1 MTATTPTAVSIS
13 KDDVPPALL
22 SLRHVSKRFPARAM
36 GGPVGSQLLAVDDVS
51 LDVAPGETLGLVG
64 ESGCGKTTLTRV
76 ILRLIDASEGSIVF
90 DGQEL
95 TSLSARQMIPIRRDL
110 QIVLQDPYASLNPRM
125 RVHDIVAEPL
135 VTHGRVRR
143 GRRSEAKRRAMVG
156 ELLAATGLD
165 PKIQDRFPHEFSG
178 GQRQRIGIAR
188 ALALD
193 PRLVVCDEA
202 VSALDVSVQAQ
213 ILQLLQRLQRE
224 RNLSYLFVSHDLS
237 VMRQIADRIAVMYL
251 GQIVEVADT
260 EELFANPRHPYTQAL
275 LSAAPV
281 ADPPASRAR
290 RRVVLPGDPPSPV
303 DPPSGCR
310 FRTRCPLARD
320 ECAQE
325 RPPLELIDSPGHVAA
340 CLFPV
345 KTTAELALA
354 QTRRDESTLTEPTLT
369 ESTAGGSTPRGSTP
383 GGSTPAGSTQRGEA
397 G

>member
-1 MTATTPTAVSIS
+1 MTAMTKPVATEP
-13 KDDVPPALL
+13 LL
-22 SLRHVSKRFPARAM
+22 SLRHVSKRFPARTM

-51 LDVAPGETLGLVG
+51 LDIAPGETLGLVG

-76 ILRLIDASEGSIVF
+76 ILRLDDASEGSVSF
-90 DGQEL
+90 SGQEL
-95 TSLSARQMIPIRRDL
+95 TGLSRRQMTAVRRDL
-110 QIVLQDPYASLNPRM
+110 QVILQDPYASLNPRM

-143 GRRSEAKRRAMVG
+143 ARSATAKRRELVG
-156 ELLAATGLD
+156 ELLSAVGLD
-165 PKIQDRFPHEFSG
+165 PQVQDRYPHEFSG

-193 PRLVVCDEA
+193 PRMVVCDEA

-224 RNLSYLFVSHDLS
+224 RGLSYLFVSHDLS

-251 GQIVEVADT
+251 GQIVEVAET
-260 EELFANPRHPYTQAL
+260 EELFSNPRHPYTQAL

-281 ADPPASRAR
+281 ADPVLGRQR
-290 RRVVLPGDPPSPV
+290 RRVVLAGDPPSPV

-320 ECAQE
+320 ECAAQ
-325 RPPLELIDSPGHVAA
+325 RPALEQMGMPGHSAA
-340 CLFPV
+340 CFFPV
-345 KTTAELALA
+345 ASTAELAAA
-354 QTRRDESTLTEPTLT
+354 QQQLEEAAPT
-369 ESTAGGSTPRGSTP
+369 
-383 GGSTPAGSTQRGEA
+383 Q
-397 G
+397 